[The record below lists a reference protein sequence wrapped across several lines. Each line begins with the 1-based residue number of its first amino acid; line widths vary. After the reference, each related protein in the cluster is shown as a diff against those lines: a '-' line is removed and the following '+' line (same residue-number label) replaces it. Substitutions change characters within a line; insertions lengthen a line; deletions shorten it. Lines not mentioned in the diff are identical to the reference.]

1 MTGTLYVVP
10 VPIGNIGDI
19 TLRAVEVLRAVDL
32 VAAEDTRHFRT
43 LARALSI
50 DPPVISLHEHNEAV
64 RAPQLIT
71 RLTDGASVAL
81 VTDAGTPLV
90 SDPGFRLLTGAIDAG
105 IRVTSLPGAS
115 AVTTALAASGLA
127 PLPFRFCGYPP
138 RAAGPRHAFYLA
150 LRGETATMVL
160 FEAPHR
166 LVASLRDAID
176 GLGDRRACL
185 ARNMTKPHERYQR
198 GTLGKL
204 IAALSAEETVRGECT
219 LVIAG
224 LERRPSGTSSDA
236 AKTEAESAAAVL
248 LREGAP
254 PRAVQALLT
263 ERFGLS
269 RRQAYRLAHGVSDLS
284 GEKSSSAQD

>member
-1 MTGTLYVVP
+1 MTGTLYLVP
-10 VPIGNIGDI
+10 VPIGNLGDV
-19 TLRAVEVLRAVDL
+19 TLRALEVLRTVDL

-43 LARALSI
+43 LARAHAIETQVTSI
-50 DPPVISLHEHNEAV
+50 HEHNETL
-64 RAPQLIT
+64 RAPQLVA
-71 RLTDGASVAL
+71 RLAEGASLAL
-81 VTDAGTPLV
+81 VTDAGTPLI
-90 SDPGFRLLTGAIDAG
+90 SDPGYRLVAGAIEAG

-138 RAAGPRHAFYLA
+138 RAGGPRRAFYSELS
-150 LRGETATMVL
+150 RESATLVL

-166 LVASLRDAID
+166 LVASLRNARE

-198 GTLGKL
+198 GTLGEL
-204 IAALSAEETVRGECT
+204 ISALETEETVRGECT
-219 LVIAG
+219 VVIAG
-224 LERRPSGTSSDA
+224 LERREWGTGSEGGQS
-236 AKTEAESAAAVL
+236 EAAAAADLL

-263 ERFGLS
+263 KRFGLT
-269 RRQAYRLAHGVSDLS
+269 RREAYRLAHAVSAVPGD
-284 GEKSSSAQD
+284 

>member
-1 MTGTLYVVP
+1 MSGTLYLVP
-10 VPIGNIGDI
+10 VPIGNMGDV
-19 TLRAVEVLRAVDL
+19 TLRALEVIRTVEL

-43 LARALSI
+43 LARAHGI
-50 DPPVISLHEHNEAV
+50 NARVVSLHEHNEAA
-64 RAPQLIT
+64 RAAQLVA
-71 RLTDGASVAL
+71 RLADGASLAL

-90 SDPGFRLLTGAIDAG
+90 SDPGYRLVTAAIEAG

-138 RAAGPRHAFYLA
+138 RAAGPRRGFYAGLA
-150 LRGETATMVL
+150 EESATLVV

-166 LVASLRDAID
+166 LVASLRDAREA
-176 GLGDRRACL
+176 LADRRACL

-198 GTLGKL
+198 GTLAEL
-204 IAALSAEETVRGECT
+204 ITALSAEETVRGECT

-224 LERRPSGTSSDA
+224 LERRDSGTGSTVGQ
-236 AKTEAESAAAVL
+236 TEAATAAALL

-254 PRAVQALLT
+254 PRAVQALLV
-263 ERFGLS
+263 EQFGLS
-269 RRQAYRLAHGVSDLS
+269 RRLAYRLAHGAGQPPAVKGLR
-284 GEKSSSAQD
+284 GG

>member
-1 MTGTLYVVP
+1 MSGTLYLVP
-10 VPIGNIGDI
+10 VPIGNMGDV
-19 TLRAVEVLRAVDL
+19 TLRALEVMRTVDL

-43 LARALSI
+43 LARAHSI
-50 DPPVISLHEHNEAV
+50 NARVVSLHEHNEAS
-64 RAPQLIT
+64 RALQLVA
-71 RLTDGASVAL
+71 RLAEGASLAL

-90 SDPGFRLLTGAIDAG
+90 SDPGFRLVTAAIEAG

-138 RAAGPRHAFYLA
+138 RAAGPRRGFYAGLA
-150 LRGETATMVL
+150 DESATLVV

-166 LVASLRDAID
+166 LVASLRDAREA
-176 GLGDRRACL
+176 LGDRRACL

-198 GTLGKL
+198 GTLAEL
-204 IAALSAEETVRGECT
+204 IAALTAEETVRGECT

-224 LERRPSGTSSDA
+224 LERRASGTGSTA
-236 AKTEAESAAAVL
+236 GQTEAATAAALL

-254 PRAVQALLT
+254 PRAVQALLV
-263 ERFGLS
+263 EQFGLS
-269 RRQAYRLAHGVSDLS
+269 RRQAYRLAHGAGQAPGAKGLR
-284 GEKSSSAQD
+284 GG